1 MTRHTLFSLLFLAS
15 LVVFEACVEFKDA
28 GLYSVPAPLDTRPSI
43 GGFYALNIFGDFL
56 GDENWHSEYEQCLSV
71 KNSMAFAHEGA
82 GGLHL
87 RWNRQG
93 DGCAWTGMGFGW
105 NGWAPKDMSQI
116 ASETAISFYVKS
128 PEGQQKS
135 LPWAVA
141 LEDYSGRQ
149 AFAGVFPSTIQ
160 GGVISDTAWTQ
171 VIIPMRN
178 FDYRENDFDLS
189 IVKQFM
195 IQFEAS
201 GEIYLDDIRLIPYE
215 AGKAREALAP
225 LQKDANI
232 RIDGLAND
240 EVWILSDSIHIGP
253 HLLRMAA
260 DSNFLYL
267 HAHIADQTPLQ
278 NIQEGKDIW
287 NGDAIE
293 IALSTN
299 PDADPTRRFL
309 LMSDHHLGIRV
320 SNQPK
325 VWNWQGQ
332 RPVEDCKLEI
342 IASENHYMLEAAIP
356 WKSLSTSP
364 LGLGSYSLELAIDLG
379 DESGTRQEQ
388 MRWNSSGMEG
398 FHQNPSLWGKL
409 TLEQQP

>member
-1 MTRHTLFSLLFLAS
+1 MTRNPLFALLFLCS
-15 LVVFEACVEFKDA
+15 ILVLEACVEFKDA
-28 GLYSVPAPLDTRPSI
+28 GLYSIPAPTDSRPSI
-43 GGFYALNIFGDFL
+43 GGFYALTIFSDYL

-71 KNSMAFAHEGA
+71 GNSSQFAHQGE

-93 DGCAWTGMGFGW
+93 EGCAWTGMGFGW
-105 NGWAPKDMSQI
+105 NGWAPKDMSQM

-128 PEGQQKS
+128 PKGEQKS

-160 GGVISDTAWTQ
+160 GGVISDKEWTQ
-171 VIIPMRN
+171 VIIPLRN

-201 GEIYLDDIRLIPYE
+201 GEIYLDDISLIPYE
-215 AGKAREALAP
+215 AGKAREAKAP
-225 LQKDANI
+225 LQQDAQI
-232 RIDGLAND
+232 RIDGLAS
-240 EVWILSDSIHIGP
+240 EATWMLSDSIHIGP
-253 HLLRMAA
+253 HLLRIAA
-260 DSNFLYL
+260 DSSFLYL
-267 HAHIADQTPLQ
+267 HADIADETPLQ

-299 PDADPTRRFL
+299 QEADPTRRFL
-309 LMSDHHLGIRV
+309 LMSDQHLGIRV
-320 SNQPK
+320 NDQPK

-332 RPVEDCKLEI
+332 RALDACKIEV
-342 IASENHYMLEAAIP
+342 IAKNDRYALEAAIP
-356 WKSLSTSP
+356 WKSLSTTP
-364 LGLGSYSLELAIDLG
+364 LSSGSYALELAIDLG
-379 DESGTRQEQ
+379 DQAGSRQEQ
-388 MRWNSSGMEG
+388 MRWNSAGMEG

-409 TLEQQP
+409 ILEQQQ